1 MSLNTSAI
9 SAFIV
14 FIAVM
19 FMAFLRDNKNTLQ
32 LAITMLFAISI
43 YFFLSTTVH
52 PWYITTI
59 LAISIFTKYRY
70 ALVWSFIIALSYLA
84 YAIDQTQENLWIV
97 SLEYIV
103 VYGIL
108 VWELVKSHK
117 KKLNLD

>member
-1 MSLNTSAI
+1 M
-9 SAFIV
+9 
-14 FIAVM
+14 M
-19 FMAFLRDNKNTLQ
+19 
-32 LAITMLFAISI
+32 FAISI

-59 LAISIFTKYRY
+59 LAITIFTKYRY

-97 SLEYIV
+97 SLEYSM

-117 KKLNLD
+117 KKLKLD